1 MATTGPTARIRG
13 GTPEAMSQQ
22 YVDVAVFAILGV
34 LFVTVTLL
42 VGKLLRPSNPYR
54 AKLSPYECGEEP
66 VGEGQVRFH
75 IRYYIF
81 ALIFVLFDVESAF
94 LYPWSVVLER
104 LGAAALVE
112 MAIFIFLLV
121 IGLVYAWKK
130 RVLKWV

>member
-1 MATTGPTARIRG
+1 
-13 GTPEAMSQQ
+13 MSQQ